1 MRKAFSVVLE
11 VIAGFLFYAA
21 CLTVFA
27 SGLPIAGRLAIL
39 LAFSIPFVGA
49 MLCGLALTRF
59 EHWKRDAGV
68 VVASASALALFVI
81 IMVASMFATK
91 EFKDV
96 VTPDTIQFLKDYHY
110 MAGSIV
116 MVALASLGLILALF
130 DEVAFWKNRNKK
142 EQIAS

>member
-11 VIAGFLFYAA
+11 VIAGFLFYSACMAA
-21 CLTVFA
+21 FA

-68 VVASASALALFVI
+68 VVASASALTLFVF
-81 IMVASMFATK
+81 IMVASMFATR
-91 EFKDV
+91 EFKEIAA
-96 VTPDTIQFLKDYHY
+96 PDTIQFLKDYHY
-110 MAGSIV
+110 IAGSIV

-130 DEVAFWKNRNKK
+130 DKVAFWKSRG
-142 EQIAS
+142 Q